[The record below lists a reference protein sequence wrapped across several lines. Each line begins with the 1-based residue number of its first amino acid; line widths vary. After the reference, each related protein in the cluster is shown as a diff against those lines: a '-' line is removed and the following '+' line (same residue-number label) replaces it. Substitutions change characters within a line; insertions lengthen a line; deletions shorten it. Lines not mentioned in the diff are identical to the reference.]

1 MEIRKIVHIQLFILL
16 SAAILYLGKPV
27 FMPLAIAGMFALVLM
42 PLCRWLEKKG
52 CPMVVAAIICGL
64 IFTLLVAAFIL
75 FVVWHVQHIATDFSD
90 IKQHFTDYMH
100 GFRRFLHDRFGMD
113 TLKKDSPLPIPVQPN
128 TDGIGKM
135 ATLLM
140 SVVISFAIDL
150 LLILVYIIMLLA
162 LRHKIKVF
170 ILRLSSLDSKGK
182 TEVVLTQS
190 AQVVQQ
196 YLLGLSIV
204 IGCLWIMYSIG
215 FTLVG
220 VHNPIFFAILCG
232 ILEIIPFVG
241 NMTGSTLTSLMALS
255 QGGGFNMVMGVLVTY
270 ALIQAIQFYIISPLV
285 MQTQVNIH
293 PIFTILVLFAGDL
306 VWGIPG
312 MILAIPALG
321 IIKIVCDHIEPLQ
334 PVGQVLGEN
343 KPPRRWS
350 VFRLFHRKSDVK
362 GQ

>member
-1 MEIRKIVHIQLFILL
+1 MEIRKIVQIQLFILL
-16 SAAILYLGKPV
+16 SATILYLGKPV

-42 PLCRWLEKKG
+42 PLCKWLEKKG
-52 CPMVVAAIICGL
+52 CPTVVAAIICGL
-64 IFTLLVAAFIL
+64 VFTLLIAAIIL
-75 FVVWHVQHIATDFSD
+75 FIVWHVQHIATDFSD

-135 ATLLM
+135 ATLVM
-140 SVVISFAIDL
+140 SVVFSFAIDL
-150 LLILVYIIMLLA
+150 LLILVYMIMLLA
-162 LRHKIKVF
+162 LRHQIKVF
-170 ILRLSSLDSKGK
+170 ILRLSSTDSKGK

-190 AQVVQQ
+190 ALVVQQ
-196 YLLGLSIV
+196 YLLGLSMV

-215 FTLVG
+215 FSLVG

-255 QGGGFNMVMGVLVTY
+255 QGGGFNMVAGVLVTY

-321 IIKIVCDHIEPLQ
+321 IIKIICDHIEALQ
-334 PVGQVLGEN
+334 PVGHLLGEN
-343 KPPRRWS
+343 KPARRWS
-350 VFRLFHRKSDVK
+350 LFRFFRRTPTD
-362 GQ
+362 G

>member
-1 MEIRKIVHIQLFILL
+1 MEIRKIIQIQLFILL
-16 SAAILYLGKPV
+16 SATILYLGKPV
-27 FMPLAIAGMFALVLM
+27 FMPLAIAGMFALVFM

-52 CPMVVAAIICGL
+52 CPTVVAAITCGL
-64 IFTLLVAAFIL
+64 VFTLLVAAFIL

-100 GFRRFLHDRFGMD
+100 GFRQFLHDRFGMD

-150 LLILVYIIMLLA
+150 LLILVYMIMLLS
-162 LRHKIKVF
+162 LRHQIKVF
-170 ILRLSSLDSKGK
+170 ILRLSSPDSKGK

-190 AQVVQQ
+190 ALVVQQ

-204 IGCLWIMYSIG
+204 ICCLWVMYSIG

-255 QGGGFNMVMGVLVTY
+255 QGGGFNMVAGVLVTY

-306 VWGIPG
+306 VWGISG

-334 PVGQVLGEN
+334 PVGHLLGKN
-343 KPPRRWS
+343 KPAERWAL
-350 VFRLFHRKSDVK
+350 FRLFHRAPR
-362 GQ
+362 